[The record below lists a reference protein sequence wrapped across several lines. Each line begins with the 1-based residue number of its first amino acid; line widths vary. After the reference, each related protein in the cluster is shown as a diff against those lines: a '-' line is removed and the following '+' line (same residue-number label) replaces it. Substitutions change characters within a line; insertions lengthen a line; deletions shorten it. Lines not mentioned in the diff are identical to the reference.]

1 MENITINSINAL
13 GDVDLDQ
20 DIDNESVVAIG
31 GGIAVNGDVE
41 DSALN
46 SGVNTGIIAGDDV
59 DLDDSVVGNNN
70 VQANDSSFGAFAV
83 GGDATNATGEN
94 VNLGSG
100 TLVDTET
107 LGDAQ
112 VTVGDGNDVAG
123 DTNVAL
129 QGVDG
134 PVNLAIG
141 DDNAQQAV
149 EDNSETVEDSFN
161 TDASVNDSG
170 NVSLADSFNASFED
184 NDSFTSTVEDSFN
197 TTLEDNDA
205 TLIETSFEENFSSVV
220 EDNDSFKEL
229 LDLDQESVAV
239 LGDANDID
247 LDG

>member
-20 DIDNESVVAIG
+20 DIDNEAVTALG

-41 DSALN
+41 ESALN

-59 DLDDSVVGNNN
+59 DLQDSVVGNNN
-70 VQANDSSFGAFAV
+70 VQANDSDFGAFAV

-100 TLVDTET
+100 TLVDTDAF
-107 LGDAQ
+107 GDAQ
-112 VTVGDGNDVAG
+112 VTVGDDNEVAG

-129 QGVDG
+129 AGIDG

-141 DDNAQQAV
+141 DDNAQQAA
-149 EDNSETVEDSFN
+149 EDNSETVEGSYNEDH
-161 TDASVNDSG
+161 SVNDSG

-184 NDSFTSTVEDSFN
+184 NDSHTSTIEDSFN
-197 TTLEDNDA
+197 KSLEDND
-205 TLIETSFEENFSSVV
+205 TTIIETSFEQNFSSVV
-220 EDNDSFKEL
+220 EDNDSL
-229 LDLDQESVAV
+229 QDLINLDQESVAV